1 MGLIT
6 FKTFDNSID
15 AHILKIKL
23 ESEGITCF
31 LFDEHM
37 VSVNPLYSQLIGGI
51 KLKIN
56 EEDLIHAK
64 NIVLEAYLNGERIK
78 AGSKIRMGS
87 KIDLVVANGAGSE
100 EFAVPDLYGKTFYE
114 AKIYLESVG
123 LIVLPIPDGDISD
136 TNSAYV
142 NRQSPAPFTPEG
154 MRNRI
159 RQGEV
164 IDVFI
169 SSEKKPRQVPD
180 SIPAPDPNN

>member
-64 NIVLEAYLNGERIK
+64 NIVLELEQTPYTTEDEQVIACPKCQSVRIESGYRSMRSVG
-78 AGSKIRMGS
+78 AVISAIVS
-87 KIDLVVANGAGSE
+87 FLLVVFPLYRKSVYKCLDCGN
-100 EFAVPDLYGKTFYE
+100 EFSL
-114 AKIYLESVG
+114 
-123 LIVLPIPDGDISD
+123 
-136 TNSAYV
+136 
-142 NRQSPAPFTPEG
+142 
-154 MRNRI
+154 
-159 RQGEV
+159 
-164 IDVFI
+164 
-169 SSEKKPRQVPD
+169 KKM
-180 SIPAPDPNN
+180 N